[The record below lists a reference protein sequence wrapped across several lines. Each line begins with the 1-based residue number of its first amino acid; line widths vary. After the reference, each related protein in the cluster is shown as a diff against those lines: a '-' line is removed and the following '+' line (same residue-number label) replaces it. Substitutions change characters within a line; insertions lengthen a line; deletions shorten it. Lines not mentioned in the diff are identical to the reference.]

1 MKEKQTMKWFIFIS
15 TIIGIILS
23 GGVAFGVF
31 PEVYFK
37 LVPIFWCVP
46 AGISGGNALAEI
58 IFE

>member
-1 MKEKQTMKWFIFIS
+1 MKWFIFIS